1 MNKKIFAVLGILA
14 IVMIGCVYAT
24 DSADSSNN
32 NTVTISGLNFTIP
45 EGFTEDVD
53 EAVVNESGLDE
64 GYTYV
69 TNERMFEDENN
80 IVLISVSTFDQN
92 ITEDYIK
99 DVGEKTT
106 INNVTGYL
114 GDLGFLAIFSSIE
127 DGKLVVITASDKNI
141 IEEVLS

>member
-1 MNKKIFAVLGILA
+1 MDKRIFAVLSIFLV
-14 IVMIGCVYAT
+14 VMIGCAYAA
-24 DSADSSNN
+24 DSTDSSNN

-53 EAVVNESGLDE
+53 EEVVNESGSDE

-69 TNERMFEDENN
+69 SNERMFEDDDNL
-80 IVLISVSTFDQN
+80 VLISVSTFDQN

-114 GDLGFLAIFSSIE
+114 EDMGFLALFSYIE
-127 DGKLVVITASDKNI
+127 DGKLVVITANDKNV

>member
-53 EAVVNESGLDE
+53 EAVVNESGSDE